1 MNRIIKE
8 KFVILNNIDIQP
20 LISTRDFL
28 QEAIASNPKTRL
40 EIAGT
45 VQAFE
50 VCYELA
56 WKTMKKI
63 LFNKGIIVNS
73 PKETFRQAGLE
84 NLIDD
89 SETWFDY
96 LVKRN
101 ITVHS
106 YEDDILDTIFP
117 IIPNFLK
124 DLNKL
129 IENLKNL
136 SN

>member
-56 WKTMKKI
+56 
-63 LFNKGIIVNS
+63 
-73 PKETFRQAGLE
+73 
-84 NLIDD
+84 
-89 SETWFDY
+89 
-96 LVKRN
+96 
-101 ITVHS
+101 
-106 YEDDILDTIFP
+106 
-117 IIPNFLK
+117 
-124 DLNKL
+124 
-129 IENLKNL
+129 
-136 SN
+136 

>member
-1 MNRIIKE
+1 
-8 KFVILNNIDIQP
+8 
-20 LISTRDFL
+20 
-28 QEAIASNPKTRL
+28 
-40 EIAGT
+40 
-45 VQAFE
+45 
-50 VCYELA
+50 
-56 WKTMKKI
+56 MKKI